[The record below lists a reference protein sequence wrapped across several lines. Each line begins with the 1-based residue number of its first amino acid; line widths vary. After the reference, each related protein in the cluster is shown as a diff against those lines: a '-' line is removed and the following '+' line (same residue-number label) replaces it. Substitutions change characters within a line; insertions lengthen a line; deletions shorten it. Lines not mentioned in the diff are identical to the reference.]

1 MSLFKKTLLAV
12 VIIIIGIGVYYRDWI
27 DYGLMQARGQMSI
40 LWNTQPIT
48 EILADSAVSDSVK
61 KQLRLVEQIKRFAVD
76 SLGLRPTKSYT
87 TYYEQ
92 HNKPILWVM
101 TAAKKYQLTPIEW
114 AFPVIGTFSYKGFF
128 DTTYANRDL
137 AKLKAHGLDTQLNE
151 VAAWS
156 TLGFFKDPIL
166 SSMLTRSEGSLA
178 NLIMHEMTHGTIF
191 VKDSLEINENLAS
204 FVGDYGAIRFLTA
217 KYGVDSKELKKYH
230 FQNQYREAY
239 TQHIVKGTQALD
251 SLYKNFGAVN
261 YSVKDSLKISM
272 IRHIIQQTDTLLA
285 GKAAQYRKADAPL
298 PNNAYFVGFLTYRS
312 QQNTFKTEFKERFNN
327 DFKKYF
333 MYLKTKYKSSF

>member
-1 MSLFKKTLLAV
+1 MLKKIGVAALV
-12 VIIIIGIGVYYRDWI
+12 VLVGFGVYYREWL
-27 DYGLMQARGQMSI
+27 DYGMMQARGQASI
-40 LWNTQPIT
+40 LWNTKPVA
-48 EILADSAVSDSVK
+48 EVLADATVPDSVK
-61 KQLRLVEQIKRFAVD
+61 KQLRLIDEIKKFAVD

-92 HNKPILWVM
+92 HGQPVLWVM
-101 TAAKKYQLTPIEW
+101 TAAQKYQLVAIEW
-114 AFPVIGTFSYKGFF
+114 YFPVIGTFSYKGFF

-137 AKLKAHGLDTQLNE
+137 AKLKAQGLDTQLNE

-166 SSMLTRSEGSLA
+166 SSMLTRNEGSLA

-191 VKDSLEINENLAS
+191 VKDSLEVNENLAS
-204 FVGDYGAIRFLTA
+204 FVGDYGATRFLIA
-217 KYGVDSKELKKYH
+217 KYGLKSPELKKYN

-239 TQHIVKGTQALD
+239 TRHIVKGAKALD
-251 SLYKNFGAVN
+251 SLYKNFGATV
-261 YSVKDSLKISM
+261 SDVTKDSLKTTY
-272 IRHIIQQTDTLLA
+272 IRRIIQQTDTLLA
-285 GKAAQYRKADAPL
+285 GKATKTHTKNESL

-312 QQNTFKTEFKERFNN
+312 QQNAFKTAFEGDFKG